1 MGRKY
6 SKIVNKVFSM
16 SETMRKLTDAELM
29 AKTEEFKKRLKEG
42 ETLNKILPEAF
53 AVVRETARRTLGM
66 EHFKVQIIGGIA
78 LHEGKIAE
86 MKTGEGKTLVAT
98 CPAYLNALEGKGVH
112 IITVND
118 YLSKVNK
125 EQMSKIFNFLGLTVS
140 CITSDVPLADRKKLY
155 ECDIVYG
162 TNKEFGF
169 DYLRDNMAKETRQKM
184 QRGFNYAIVDEA
196 DSVLIDEART
206 PLIISCPSNQKNE
219 LYKQANSLAARFERG
234 EDNDSSFVDNDTD
247 CDFLVNSQKNSIQL
261 TDRGV
266 AAVEKFFEIDCLGD
280 IENSNISHCVMQAIR
295 ANHLM
300 EEGKDYI
307 VKDGEVIIVDNFT
320 GRLMDGRRFNDG
332 LHQAI
337 EAKERVE
344 IQEESKTFA
353 TITLQN
359 YFRMYAKLAGMT
371 GTAATEREEFKKTYH
386 MKVEVIPTNKPVL
399 RNDCPDIIF
408 KTEAEK
414 MDAIVETVKKK
425 QEVGQPVLIGTNSI
439 TQSEQLSK
447 ILTKNKVKHQV
458 LNAKQFER
466 EAEIVAQAGKS
477 GTITIAT
484 NMAGRGTD
492 ILLGG
497 NAEFLAVRA
506 LLNEGHPREQ
516 VTMAASI
523 FPTEDPEI
531 IKLRG
536 KYQELYQQLKK
547 ETDKD
552 HELVVKN
559 GGLCVIGTDRADNIR
574 VDNQLRGRSGR
585 QGDPGMSQFYLSL
598 DDRLIRLFSYLDDT
612 SNLKKKSSRKM
623 VRDAQKRVEAQHF
636 EIRKD
641 VLEYDDI
648 ADIQRKKFYSS
659 RNKIMDEENVKG
671 LIKSMCPDVAE
682 MIAKQILN
690 GKTKVTADGL
700 KNINKGLAD
709 MIGYDDEGI
718 EFSKSY
724 KNVVQE
730 TIKALEAAVDNK
742 FIVLGDKADDLIRN
756 VALSYMDKIWIN
768 HLENIEAFKRITS
781 LTGYGNVK
789 PIDKFKE
796 NAYYAFSQ
804 MFYDIEYN
812 ALYGIF
818 HIRYRAGNHI
828 SKDSASLIANL
839 PIKEQNDI
847 QDLTHEIAM
856 DILNGGKPPTKEEVD
871 EKVREL
877 AKIHVENM
885 KKSGGDSNENEKY
898 PE

>member
-6 SKIVNKVFSM
+6 SKMADKIISM
-16 SETMRKLTDAELM
+16 SEQMHKLSDTELM
-29 AKTEEFKKRLKEG
+29 AKTAEFKERLKNG
-42 ETLNKILPEAF
+42 ETLNGILPEAF
-53 AVVRETARRTLGM
+53 AVVREAARRTLGM
-66 EHFKVQIIGGIA
+66 EHFKVQLVGGMA
-78 LHEGKIAE
+78 LHDGKIAE

-98 CPAYLNALEGKGVH
+98 CPAYLNALEGRGVH

-125 EQMSKIFNFLGLTVS
+125 EQMSKVFTFLGLTVA
-140 CITSDVPLADRKKLY
+140 CITTDVPLADRKKLY

-169 DYLRDNMAKETRQKM
+169 DYLRDNMAKDARQKM

-206 PLIISCPSNQKNE
+206 PLIISCPSNQKSE
-219 LYKQANSLAARFERG
+219 LYEKVNRLAERFERG
-234 EDNDSSFVDNDTD
+234 EDNDSSFIDNDTD
-247 CDFLVNSQKNSIQL
+247 CDFLVNSQKNTIQL

-266 AAVEKFFEIDCLGD
+266 KAVETFFDLSCLGD

-307 VKDGEVIIVDNFT
+307 VKNDEVIIVDNFT

-337 EAKERVE
+337 EAKERVP

-359 YFRMYAKLAGMT
+359 YFRMYSKLSGMT
-371 GTAATEREEFKKTYH
+371 GTAATEKEEFKKTYH
-386 MKVEVIPTNKPVL
+386 MWVEVIPTNKPIL
-399 RNDCPDIIF
+399 RKDYPDKIF

-414 MDAIVETVKKK
+414 MNAIVETVKEK
-425 QEVGQPVLIGTNSI
+425 QEAGQPVLIGTNSI

-447 ILTKNKVKHQV
+447 ILKQNRIKHQV

-497 NAEFLAVRA
+497 NAEFLAIRA
-506 LLNEGHPREQ
+506 LINEGNPREQ

-523 FPTEDPEI
+523 FPTKDPEI
-531 IKLRG
+531 LDLRD
-536 KYQELYQQLKK
+536 KYKELYQKFKK

-552 HELVVKN
+552 HEIVVKN

-598 DDRLIRLFSYLDDT
+598 DDRLIKLFSYLDET
-612 SNLKKKSSRKM
+612 SNLDKKSSRKM

-648 ADIQRKKFYSS
+648 ADIQRKRFYGA
-659 RNKIMDEENVKG
+659 RNKVISEANIKE
-671 LIKSMCPDVAE
+671 LIISLCPDVAE
-682 MIAKQILN
+682 AIVKQELG
-690 GKTKVTADGL
+690 GKTKISLD
-700 KNINKGLAD
+700 KIKRINRCISEIVGN
-709 MIGYDDEGI
+709 GNSTV

-724 KNVVQE
+724 KTVV
-730 TIKALEAAVDNK
+730 TDTSKILIDAVNNK
-742 FIVLGDKADDLIRN
+742 FIVLGDKANDMVKN
-756 VALSYMDKIWIN
+756 VLLSYMDKIWIE
-768 HLENIEAFKRITS
+768 HLENIEALKRITS

-796 NAYYAFSQ
+796 DAYYAFSQ
-804 MFYDIEYN
+804 MFFGIEYE
-812 ALYGIF
+812 ALYGIL
-818 HIRYRAGNHI
+818 HIQYRMGNHI
-828 SKDSASLIANL
+828 SRDSVKVIANL
-839 PIKEQNDI
+839 SPEERKDVQQLAHE
-847 QDLTHEIAM
+847 LTM
-856 DILNGGKPPTKEEVD
+856 DTLNSGKAPTKEQID
-871 EKVREL
+871 ERVKEL
-877 AKIHVENM
+877 AKRHVEN
-885 KKSGGDSNENEKY
+885 SNNSEGAKQ
-898 PE
+898 

>member
-6 SKIVNKVFSM
+6 SKMADKIISM
-16 SETMRKLTDAELM
+16 SEQMHKLSDTELM
-29 AKTEEFKKRLKEG
+29 AKTAEFKERLKNG
-42 ETLNKILPEAF
+42 ETLNVILPEAF
-53 AVVRETARRTLGM
+53 AVVREAARRTLGM
-66 EHFKVQIIGGIA
+66 EHFKVQLVGGMA
-78 LHEGKIAE
+78 LHDGKIAE

-98 CPAYLNALEGKGVH
+98 CPAYLNALEGRGVH

-125 EQMSKIFNFLGLTVS
+125 EQMSKVFTFLGLTVA
-140 CITSDVPLADRKKLY
+140 CITTDVPLADRKKLY

-169 DYLRDNMAKETRQKM
+169 DYLRDNMAKDARQKM

-206 PLIISCPSNQKNE
+206 PLIISCPSNQKSE
-219 LYKQANSLAARFERG
+219 LYEKANRLAERFERG

-247 CDFLVNSQKNSIQL
+247 CDFLVNSQKNTIQL

-266 AAVEKFFEIDCLGD
+266 KAVETFFDLSCLGD

-307 VKDGEVIIVDNFT
+307 VKNDEVIIVDNFT

-337 EAKERVE
+337 EAKERVP

-359 YFRMYAKLAGMT
+359 YFRMYSKLSGMT
-371 GTAATEREEFKKTYH
+371 GTAATEKEEFKRTYH
-386 MKVEVIPTNKPVL
+386 MRVEVIPTNKPVL
-399 RNDCPDIIF
+399 RNDYPDKIF
-408 KTEAEK
+408 KTEEEK
-414 MDAIVETVKKK
+414 MNAIVETVKEK
-425 QEVGQPVLIGTNSI
+425 QEAGQPVLIGTNSI

-447 ILTKNKVKHQV
+447 ILKQNRIKHQV

-477 GTITIAT
+477 GAITIAT

-497 NAEFLAVRA
+497 NAEFLAIRA
-506 LLNEGHPREQ
+506 LINEGNPREQ

-523 FPTEDPEI
+523 FPTRDPEI
-531 IKLRG
+531 LDLRD
-536 KYQELYQQLKK
+536 KYKELYQKFKK

-552 HELVVKN
+552 HEIVVKN

-598 DDRLIRLFSYLDDT
+598 DDRLIKLFSYLDET
-612 SNLKKKSSRKM
+612 SNLNKKSSRKM

-648 ADIQRKKFYSS
+648 ADIQRKKFYGA
-659 RNKIMDEENVKG
+659 RNKVISATNIKE
-671 LIKSMCPDVAE
+671 LITSLCPDVAE
-682 MIAKQILN
+682 AIVKQELE
-690 GKTKVTADGL
+690 GKTKISLDKIKG
-700 KNINKGLAD
+700 INRCISEMVGNSNSTV
-709 MIGYDDEGI
+709 

-724 KNVVQE
+724 KTVVSD
-730 TIKALEAAVDNK
+730 TSKILIDAVNNK
-742 FIVLGDKADDLIRN
+742 FIVLGDKANDMVKN
-756 VALSYMDKIWIN
+756 VLLSYMDKIWIE
-768 HLENIEAFKRITS
+768 HLENIEALKRITS

-796 NAYYAFSQ
+796 DAYYAFSQ
-804 MFYDIEYN
+804 MFFGIEYE
-812 ALYGIF
+812 ALYGIL
-818 HIRYRAGNHI
+818 HIQYRMGNHI
-828 SKDSASLIANL
+828 SRDSVKVIANL
-839 PIKEQNDI
+839 SPEERKDVQQLAHE
-847 QDLTHEIAM
+847 LTM
-856 DILNGGKPPTKEEVD
+856 DTLNSGKAPTKEQID
-871 EKVREL
+871 ERVKEL
-877 AKIHVENM
+877 AKQHVEN
-885 KKSGGDSNENEKY
+885 SNNSEGARNNE
-898 PE
+898 

>member
-6 SKIVNKVFSM
+6 SRMADKIISM
-16 SETMRKLTDAELM
+16 SEQMHKLSDTELM
-29 AKTEEFKKRLKEG
+29 AKTAEFKEKLKSG
-42 ETLNKILPEAF
+42 ETLNGILPEAF
-53 AVVRETARRTLGM
+53 AVVREAARRTLGM
-66 EHFKVQIIGGIA
+66 EHFKVQLVGGMA
-78 LHEGKIAE
+78 LHDGKIAE

-98 CPAYLNALEGKGVH
+98 CPAYLNALEGRGVH

-125 EQMSKIFNFLGLTVS
+125 EQMSKVFTFLGLTVA
-140 CITSDVPLADRKKLY
+140 CITTDVPLADRKKLY

-169 DYLRDNMAKETRQKM
+169 DYLRDNMAKDARQKM

-206 PLIISCPSNQKNE
+206 PLIISCPSNQKSE
-219 LYKQANSLAARFERG
+219 LYEKANRLAERFERG
-234 EDNDSSFVDNDTD
+234 EDNDSSFIDNDTD
-247 CDFLVNSQKNSIQL
+247 CDFLVNSQKNTIQL

-266 AAVEKFFEIDCLGD
+266 KAVETFFDLSCLGD

-307 VKDGEVIIVDNFT
+307 VKNDEVIIVDNFT

-337 EAKERVE
+337 EAKERVP

-359 YFRMYAKLAGMT
+359 YFRMYSKLSGMT
-371 GTAATEREEFKKTYH
+371 GTAATEKEEFKKTYH
-386 MKVEVIPTNKPVL
+386 MRVEVIPTNKPVL
-399 RNDCPDIIF
+399 RKDYPDKIF
-408 KTEAEK
+408 KTEEEK
-414 MDAIVETVKKK
+414 MNAIVETVKEK
-425 QEVGQPVLIGTNSI
+425 QEAGQPVLIGTNSI

-447 ILTKNKVKHQV
+447 ILKQNRVKHQV

-497 NAEFLAVRA
+497 NAEFLAIRA
-506 LLNEGHPREQ
+506 LINEGNPREQ

-523 FPTEDPEI
+523 FPTKNPEI
-531 IKLRG
+531 LDLRD
-536 KYQELYQQLKK
+536 KYKELYQKFKK

-552 HELVVKN
+552 HEIVVKN

-598 DDRLIRLFSYLDDT
+598 DDRLIKLFSYLDET
-612 SNLKKKSSRKM
+612 SNLDKKSSRKM

-648 ADIQRKKFYSS
+648 ADIQRKRFYGA
-659 RNKIMDEENVKG
+659 RNKVISETNIKE
-671 LIKSMCPDVAE
+671 LIISLCPDVAE
-682 MIAKQILN
+682 AIVKQELG
-690 GKTKVTADGL
+690 GKTKISLD
-700 KNINKGLAD
+700 KIKRINRCISEIVGN
-709 MIGYDDEGI
+709 GNSTV

-724 KNVVQE
+724 KTVV
-730 TIKALEAAVDNK
+730 TDTSKILIDAVNNK
-742 FIVLGDKADDLIRN
+742 FIVLGDKANDMVKN
-756 VALSYMDKIWIN
+756 VLLSYMDKIWIE
-768 HLENIEAFKRITS
+768 HLENIEALKRITS

-796 NAYYAFSQ
+796 DAYYAFSQ
-804 MFYDIEYN
+804 MFFGIEYE
-812 ALYGIF
+812 ALYGIL
-818 HIRYRAGNHI
+818 HIQYRMGNHI
-828 SKDSASLIANL
+828 SRDSVKVIANL
-839 PIKEQNDI
+839 SPEERKDVQQLAHE
-847 QDLTHEIAM
+847 LTM
-856 DILNGGKPPTKEEVD
+856 DTLNSGKAPTKEQID
-871 EKVREL
+871 ERVKEL
-877 AKIHVENM
+877 AKRHVEN
-885 KKSGGDSNENEKY
+885 SNNSEGAKQ
-898 PE
+898 

>member
-6 SKIVNKVFSM
+6 SKMADKIISM
-16 SETMRKLTDAELM
+16 SEQMHKLSDTELM
-29 AKTEEFKKRLKEG
+29 AKTAEFKERLKNG
-42 ETLNKILPEAF
+42 ETLNGILPEAF
-53 AVVRETARRTLGM
+53 AVVREAARRTLGM
-66 EHFKVQIIGGIA
+66 EHFKVQLVGGMA
-78 LHEGKIAE
+78 LHDGKIAE

-98 CPAYLNALEGKGVH
+98 CPAYLNALEGRGVH

-125 EQMSKIFNFLGLTVS
+125 EQMSKVFTFLGLTVA
-140 CITSDVPLADRKKLY
+140 CITTDVPLADRKKLY

-169 DYLRDNMAKETRQKM
+169 DYLRDNMAKDARQKM

-206 PLIISCPSNQKNE
+206 PLIISCPSNQKSE
-219 LYKQANSLAARFERG
+219 LYEKANRLAERFERG
-234 EDNDSSFVDNDTD
+234 EDNDSSFIDNDTD
-247 CDFLVNSQKNSIQL
+247 CDFLVNSQKNTIQL

-266 AAVEKFFEIDCLGD
+266 KAVETFFDLSCLGD

-307 VKDGEVIIVDNFT
+307 VKNDEVIIVDNFT

-337 EAKERVE
+337 EAKERVP

-359 YFRMYAKLAGMT
+359 YFRMYSKLSGMT
-371 GTAATEREEFKKTYH
+371 GTAATEKEEFKKTYH
-386 MKVEVIPTNKPVL
+386 MWVEVIPTNKPIL
-399 RNDCPDIIF
+399 RKDYPDKIF

-414 MDAIVETVKKK
+414 MNAIVETVKEK
-425 QEVGQPVLIGTNSI
+425 QEAGQPVLIGTNSI

-447 ILTKNKVKHQV
+447 ILKQNRIKHQV

-497 NAEFLAVRA
+497 NAEFLAIRA
-506 LLNEGHPREQ
+506 LINEGNPREQ

-523 FPTEDPEI
+523 FPTKDPEI
-531 IKLRG
+531 LDLRD
-536 KYQELYQQLKK
+536 KYKELYQKFKK

-552 HELVVKN
+552 HEIVVKN

-598 DDRLIRLFSYLDDT
+598 DDRLIKLFSYLDET
-612 SNLKKKSSRKM
+612 SNLDKKSSRKM

-648 ADIQRKKFYSS
+648 ADIQRKRFYGA
-659 RNKIMDEENVKG
+659 RNKVISETNIKE
-671 LIKSMCPDVAE
+671 LIISLCPDVAE
-682 MIAKQILN
+682 AIVKQELG
-690 GKTKVTADGL
+690 GKTKISLD
-700 KNINKGLAD
+700 KIKRINRCISEIVGN
-709 MIGYDDEGI
+709 GNSTV

-724 KNVVQE
+724 KTVV
-730 TIKALEAAVDNK
+730 TDTSKILIDAVNNK
-742 FIVLGDKADDLIRN
+742 FIVLGDKANDMVKN
-756 VALSYMDKIWIN
+756 VLLSYMDKIWIE
-768 HLENIEAFKRITS
+768 HLENIEALKRITS

-796 NAYYAFSQ
+796 DAYYAFSQ
-804 MFYDIEYN
+804 MFFGIEYE
-812 ALYGIF
+812 ALYGIL
-818 HIRYRAGNHI
+818 HIQYRMGNHI
-828 SKDSASLIANL
+828 SRDSVKVIANL
-839 PIKEQNDI
+839 SPEERKDVQQLAHE
-847 QDLTHEIAM
+847 LTM
-856 DILNGGKPPTKEEVD
+856 DTLNSGKAPTKEQID
-871 EKVREL
+871 ERVKEL
-877 AKIHVENM
+877 AKRHVEN
-885 KKSGGDSNENEKY
+885 SNNSEGAKQ
-898 PE
+898 

>member
-1 MGRKY
+1 MAD
-6 SKIVNKVFSM
+6 KIISM
-16 SETMRKLTDAELM
+16 SEQMHKLSDTELM
-29 AKTEEFKKRLKEG
+29 AKTAEFKEKLKSG
-42 ETLNKILPEAF
+42 ETLNGILPEAF
-53 AVVRETARRTLGM
+53 AVVREAARRTLGM
-66 EHFKVQIIGGIA
+66 EHFKVQLVGGMA
-78 LHEGKIAE
+78 LHDGKIAE

-98 CPAYLNALEGKGVH
+98 CPAYLNALEGRGVH

-125 EQMSKIFNFLGLTVS
+125 EQMSKVFTFLGLTVA
-140 CITSDVPLADRKKLY
+140 CITTDVPLADRKKLY

-169 DYLRDNMAKETRQKM
+169 DYLRDNMAKDARQKM

-206 PLIISCPSNQKNE
+206 PLIISCPSNQKSE
-219 LYKQANSLAARFERG
+219 LYEKANRLAERFERG
-234 EDNDSSFVDNDTD
+234 EDNDSSFIDNDTD
-247 CDFLVNSQKNSIQL
+247 CDFLVNSQKNTIQL

-266 AAVEKFFEIDCLGD
+266 KAVETFFDLSCLGD

-307 VKDGEVIIVDNFT
+307 VKNDEVIIVDNFT

-337 EAKERVE
+337 EAKERVP

-359 YFRMYAKLAGMT
+359 YFRMYSKLSGMT
-371 GTAATEREEFKKTYH
+371 GTAATEKEEFKKTYH
-386 MKVEVIPTNKPVL
+386 MRVEVIPTNKPVL
-399 RNDCPDIIF
+399 RKDYPDKIF
-408 KTEAEK
+408 KTEEEK
-414 MDAIVETVKKK
+414 MNAIVETVKEK
-425 QEVGQPVLIGTNSI
+425 QEAGQPVLIGTNSI

-447 ILTKNKVKHQV
+447 ILKQNRVKHQV

-497 NAEFLAVRA
+497 NAEFLAIRA
-506 LLNEGHPREQ
+506 LINEGNPREQ

-523 FPTEDPEI
+523 FPTKNPEI
-531 IKLRG
+531 LDLRD
-536 KYQELYQQLKK
+536 KYKELYQKFKK

-552 HELVVKN
+552 HEIVVKN

-598 DDRLIRLFSYLDDT
+598 DDRLIKLFSYLDET
-612 SNLKKKSSRKM
+612 SNLDKKSSRKM

-648 ADIQRKKFYSS
+648 ADIQRKRFYGA
-659 RNKIMDEENVKG
+659 RNKVISETNIKE
-671 LIKSMCPDVAE
+671 LIISLCPDVAE
-682 MIAKQILN
+682 AIVKQELG
-690 GKTKVTADGL
+690 GKTKISLD
-700 KNINKGLAD
+700 KIKRINRCISEIVGN
-709 MIGYDDEGI
+709 GNSTV

-724 KNVVQE
+724 KTVV
-730 TIKALEAAVDNK
+730 TDTSKILIDAVNNK
-742 FIVLGDKADDLIRN
+742 FIVLGDKANDMVKN
-756 VALSYMDKIWIN
+756 VLLSYMDKIWIE
-768 HLENIEAFKRITS
+768 HLENIEALKRITS

-796 NAYYAFSQ
+796 DAYYAFSQ
-804 MFYDIEYN
+804 MFFGIEYE
-812 ALYGIF
+812 ALYGIL
-818 HIRYRAGNHI
+818 HIQYRMGNHI
-828 SKDSASLIANL
+828 SRDSVKVIANL
-839 PIKEQNDI
+839 SPEERKDVQQLAHE
-847 QDLTHEIAM
+847 LTM
-856 DILNGGKPPTKEEVD
+856 DTLNSGKAPTKEQID
-871 EKVREL
+871 ERVKEL
-877 AKIHVENM
+877 AKRHVEN
-885 KKSGGDSNENEKY
+885 SNNSEGAKQ
-898 PE
+898 